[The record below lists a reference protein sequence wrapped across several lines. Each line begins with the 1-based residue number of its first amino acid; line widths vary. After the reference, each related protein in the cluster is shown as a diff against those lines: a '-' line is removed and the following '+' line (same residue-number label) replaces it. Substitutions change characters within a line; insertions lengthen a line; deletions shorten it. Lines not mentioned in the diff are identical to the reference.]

1 MFNRLK
7 EQIEKNYDAINQL
20 MYVLS
25 LLQLDSTKL
34 FELYS
39 DYLKLLHQ
47 MKMIL
52 DNEEITKQDW
62 KLANELD
69 GKSAILSK
77 QINEETKKF
86 FELEE
91 VRNVII
97 PIITLFGQ
105 SQQNN
110 NDNKK

>member
-7 EQIEKNYDAINQL
+7 EQIEKNYEAINQL

-39 DYLKLLHQ
+39 QYMKLLTQ

-52 DNEEITKQDW
+52 SNEEISKQDW

-69 GKSAILSK
+69 EQSATLSK

-105 SQQNN
+105 SQQQ

>member
-39 DYLKLLHQ
+39 DYLKLLTQ

-52 DNEEITKQDW
+52 SNEEISKQDW

-69 GKSAILSK
+69 EKSATLSK
-77 QINEETKKF
+77 EINDETKKF

-105 SQQNN
+105 SQQQ

>member
-7 EQIEKNYDAINQL
+7 EQIEKNYEAINQL

-39 DYLKLLHQ
+39 DYLKLLTQ

-52 DNEEITKQDW
+52 NNEEITKQDW

-69 GKSAILSK
+69 EKSATLSK
-77 QINEETKKF
+77 EINEETKKF

-97 PIITLFGQ
+97 PIITLF
-105 SQQNN
+105 SQANN
-110 NDNKK
+110 NDNKN

>member
-25 LLQLDSTKL
+25 LLQLDNTHL

-52 DNEEITKQDW
+52 DTQEITKQDW

-97 PIITLFGQ
+97 PIITLF
-105 SQQNN
+105 SQAQ
-110 NDNKK
+110 NDNKN

>member
-7 EQIEKNYDAINQL
+7 EQIEKNYEAINQL

-39 DYLKLLHQ
+39 DYLKLLTQ

-52 DNEEITKQDW
+52 NNEEITKQDW

-69 GKSAILSK
+69 EKSATLSK
-77 QINEETKKF
+77 EINEETKKF

-97 PIITLFGQ
+97 PIITLF
-105 SQQNN
+105 SQANN
-110 NDNKK
+110 NDTKK

>member
-7 EQIEKNYDAINQL
+7 EQIEKNYNAINQL

-25 LLQLDSTKL
+25 LLQLDNTKL
-34 FELYS
+34 FDLYS
-39 DYLKLLHQ
+39 QYMKLLTQ
-47 MKMIL
+47 MQMIL
-52 DNEEITKQDW
+52 SNEEISKQDW

-69 GKSAILSK
+69 EQSATLSK
-77 QINEETKKF
+77 EINEETKKF

-105 SQQNN
+105 SQQQ

>member
-25 LLQLDSTKL
+25 LLQLDSTHL

-39 DYLKLLHQ
+39 DYLKLLTQ

-52 DNEEITKQDW
+52 NNEEITKQDW

-69 GKSAILSK
+69 EQSATLSK
-77 QINEETKKF
+77 EINEETKKF

-97 PIITLFGQ
+97 PIITLFSQ
-105 SQQNN
+105 SQQNK
-110 NDNKK
+110 NDNQK